1 MLVRH
6 DPYPKGAGLDCLR
19 FLRPSTYAHRVR
31 QTATKLC
38 TVIKK
43 EKILQSRSR
52 PLHWPKLFV
61 TRMLTHD
68 LFAVANFLVL
78 VAIVVRCCSCTLTD

>member
-43 EKILQSRSR
+43 RENFTESITPPALAKIICDSNADARS
-52 PLHWPKLFV
+52 V
-61 TRMLTHD
+61 
-68 LFAVANFLVL
+68 
-78 VAIVVRCCSCTLTD
+78 CGS